1 MKTIEALKASMK
13 LERKETKEWYRLIVE
28 MYTDLS
34 PDFMQKAIDYL
45 QEYIN
50 HYEKQVK
57 MFDKTLAKLVS
68 KKDNS

>member
-1 MKTIEALKASMK
+1 
-13 LERKETKEWYRLIVE
+13 

-45 QEYIN
+45 QEYRN

-57 MFDKTLAKLVS
+57 MIDKTLAKLVS